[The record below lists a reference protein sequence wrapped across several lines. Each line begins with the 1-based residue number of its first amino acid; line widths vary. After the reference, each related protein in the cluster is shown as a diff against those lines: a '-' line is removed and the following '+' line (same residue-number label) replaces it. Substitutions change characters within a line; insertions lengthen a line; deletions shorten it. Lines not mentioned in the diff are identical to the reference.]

1 VCPDAGHGFLNDH
14 DPDDLS
20 RLDKVI
26 AKLAAAGYHEPSAR
40 DARTRIS
47 PSSALTSSTRQRKR
61 EPLQPGMFLGQCLLR
76 FDAVEKR
83 ICGVERATLIQ

>member
-1 VCPDAGHGFLNDH
+1 VYPDAGHGFLNNH

-40 DARTRIS
+40 DARARIITFFR
-47 PSSALTSSTRQRKR
+47 AHLV
-61 EPLQPGMFLGQCLLR
+61 
-76 FDAVEKR
+76 DAPAK
-83 ICGVERATLIQ
+83 G